1 MRTGASA
8 LCDTISKGGD
18 TYMFDSDLEVDVL
31 ALQSLSSPSDL
42 TENELAGMGGGN
54 TCAVTLICV
63 ALSVQ
68 VMVCCVTVAC
78 NNTVCVI
85 NTQL

>member
-1 MRTGASA
+1 
-8 LCDTISKGGD
+8 
-18 TYMFDSDLEVDVL
+18 MFDSDLEVDVL

-42 TENELAGMGGGN
+42 MEADLPALGGVN
-54 TCAVTLICV
+54 TCLATLVCV

-68 VMVCCVTVAC
+68 VMVCCVTVNC

-85 NTQL
+85 NTQI